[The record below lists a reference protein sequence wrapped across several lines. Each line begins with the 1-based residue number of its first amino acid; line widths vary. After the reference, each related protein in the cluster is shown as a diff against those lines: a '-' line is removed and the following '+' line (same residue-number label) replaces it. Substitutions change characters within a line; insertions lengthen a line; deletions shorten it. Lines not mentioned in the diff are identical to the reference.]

1 MEFIP
6 IYLIFIPIITALIIY
21 LVSDKRIN
29 YLVFLSQ
36 GIMTI
41 LAIVYFLHFDTL
53 ADPQVIR
60 LGGWPR
66 ELGISL
72 LVDRLAMAFIFLSIF
87 IWWMILIY
95 GWHRRKEEFKFIFF
109 LFFLEGVFIAFLQ
122 SNDIFNLYVLLEIIT
137 ILSAILIIYKKDG
150 YSVKSGLYYLL
161 FNSVGVSFYLIG
173 LILLYSLTGT
183 LNMGVISNRI
193 ALFENTELVK
203 LAYVFMIASVGVKS
217 ALFPV
222 YTWLPR
228 AHGAAPASI
237 SALLS
242 GLLVKSGL
250 YAFIRMNQMFDIT
263 ILNEFFFIL
272 GFITG
277 LSGVIFALSQKDIK
291 QILAF
296 HTISQIGII
305 LMGLSAMEG
314 NLYIGGVLHIFN
326 HAIFKSLLFLGAG
339 IIINRYGTRRITDI
353 RGVFRESPTIS
364 IFMIIGMLSITGAP
378 MFNGFV
384 SKSIIKYGLNM
395 DSWKVILLQILN
407 IGTATSFIKFSQI
420 FFGKSKVNKIK
431 DKGSTVALAIL
442 ALACV
447 VLGIFIVD
455 ILDLMIGLDIS
466 FVTIFSIKY
475 LIEYLITLGIG
486 YIIYKVV
493 IDKDYPIIKKL
504 RHLNVSFQTT
514 NIMLVG
520 FICIMIIWIK
530 LWPS

>member
-6 IYLIFIPIITALIIY
+6 IYLIFIPIISALIIY
-21 LVSDKRIN
+21 LVHDKRIN
-29 YLVFLSQ
+29 YLVFFSQ
-36 GIMTI
+36 SLMTI
-41 LAIVYFLHFDTL
+41 LAIVYFMYFDKL
-53 ADPQVIR
+53 ARPQLIK

-72 LVDRLAMAFIFLSIF
+72 FIDRLSMAFIFLSIF
-87 IWWMILIY
+87 IWWMVLIY
-95 GWHRRKEEFKFIFF
+95 EWHRSKEEFKFLFF
-109 LFFLEGVFIAFLQ
+109 LLFLEGVFIAFLQ

-150 YSVKSGLYYLL
+150 YSVKSGLFYLL

-183 LNMGVISNRI
+183 LNMGVIADRI
-193 ALFENTELVK
+193 AAFENTELVR
-203 LAYVFMIASVGVKS
+203 LAYVFIFSAVGVKS

-250 YAFIRMNQMFDIT
+250 YAFIRMNQMFNIT
-263 ILNEFFFIL
+263 ILYDFFFIL

-314 NLYIGGVLHIFN
+314 ELYIGGVLHIFN
-326 HAIFKSLLFLGAG
+326 HAIFKALLFLGAG
-339 IIINRYGTRRITDI
+339 IIINRYGTRRITEI
-353 RGVFRESPTIS
+353 RGVFKESPVIS
-364 IFMIIGMLSITGAP
+364 IFMIVGILAITGAP
-378 MFNGFV
+378 MFNGFI
-384 SKSIIKYGLNM
+384 SKSIIKYGLKM
-395 DSWKVILLQILN
+395 ELWKVILLQILN
-407 IGTATSFIKFSQI
+407 LGTATSFIKFSQM
-420 FFGKSKVNKIK
+420 FFGTSHVNKIK
-431 DKGSTVALAIL
+431 EKGSTIVLGILAI
-442 ALACV
+442 ACV
-447 VLGIFIVD
+447 VFGLFIVD
-455 ILDLMIGLDIS
+455 ILDLIVGIDIS
-466 FVTIFSIKY
+466 FVTIFSFKY
-475 LIEYLITLGIG
+475 LIEYLVTLGIG
-486 YIIYKVV
+486 YIIYKVI
-493 IDKDYPIIKKL
+493 IDKDYPVIQKL
-504 RHLNVSFQTT
+504 RHLNVSFQST
-514 NIMLVG
+514 NAMLIG

-530 LWPS
+530 LRSG